1 MIDQQ
6 LILDKSQENYAEV
19 LELRRHLHQNPELSF
34 QEFKTTS
41 LLFER
46 LSKLGLD
53 SLTKIDD
60 IGIIGEIEGEGE
72 GKTILLRADT
82 DALPIQ
88 ELNQVDYASEN
99 NGVMHA
105 CGHDAHS
112 AMLYGVVRILADVRK
127 SFPGKIRFVFQP
139 AEERIPGGVE
149 LMIKHKVLEGVDL
162 AIGQHVMP
170 SIPSGKFGI
179 CSGQFMASS
188 DEFYIKIIG
197 KGGHGAMPEKCI
209 DPVLIGSH
217 FITAAQQLVSRYA
230 SPKTPSVLTFGRFEG
245 LGAPNVIP
253 DFVKLEGTFRTL
265 DEQWREEAIKK
276 VVTLCESL
284 TKAMGGKCEIEVK
297 RGYPYLHNDEKLFSR
312 SLDHL
317 QSFVGEENVL
327 LPGIWMAAEDF
338 ARYSHEIPSLFYL
351 LGVGNASLGISSDLH
366 TPTFNIDEEALK
378 TGMGAMAWMAVNELK
393 SSES

>member
-112 AMLYGVVRILADVRK
+112 AML
-127 SFPGKIRFVFQP
+127 
-139 AEERIPGGVE
+139 
-149 LMIKHKVLEGVDL
+149 
-162 AIGQHVMP
+162 
-170 SIPSGKFGI
+170 
-179 CSGQFMASS
+179 
-188 DEFYIKIIG
+188 
-197 KGGHGAMPEKCI
+197 
-209 DPVLIGSH
+209 
-217 FITAAQQLVSRYA
+217 
-230 SPKTPSVLTFGRFEG
+230 
-245 LGAPNVIP
+245 
-253 DFVKLEGTFRTL
+253 
-265 DEQWREEAIKK
+265 
-276 VVTLCESL
+276 
-284 TKAMGGKCEIEVK
+284 
-297 RGYPYLHNDEKLFSR
+297 
-312 SLDHL
+312 
-317 QSFVGEENVL
+317 
-327 LPGIWMAAEDF
+327 
-338 ARYSHEIPSLFYL
+338 
-351 LGVGNASLGISSDLH
+351 
-366 TPTFNIDEEALK
+366 
-378 TGMGAMAWMAVNELK
+378 
-393 SSES
+393 